1 MATAVI
7 TGASRGIGRAIALR
21 LADRWDIVA
30 LARSAGDL
38 DALAREIAEAG
49 GRCRALPVD
58 IADAAAVERALGG
71 VDADVLVNNA
81 GVGVIRP
88 LVELTLEDWR
98 RQMGVNLDGMF
109 HVTRALL
116 PGMLA
121 RGAGHIVN
129 IGSLAGRN
137 PFVGGTCYGATKH
150 AVIGFTESL
159 MLEVRDAGV
168 RVSLIM
174 PGSVDT
180 AFGGGHGDGSWK
192 ISPAEVADAV
202 RFVLDQPG
210 NGLVSR
216 IEMRPAKTQG
226 AGVRRQESGGP
237 RP

>member
-1 MATAVI
+1 MTGAGPPGIAVV

-21 LADRWDIVA
+21 LADRWEIVA
-30 LARSAGDL
+30 LARSAADL
-38 DALAREIAEAG
+38 DALAREIAARG
-49 GRCRALPVD
+49 GRCRAVPAD
-58 IADAAAVERALGG
+58 IGDADAVEHALGG
-71 VDADVLVNNA
+71 VAADVLVNNA

-88 LVELTLEDWR
+88 LVELTVEDWR
-98 RQMGVNLDGMF
+98 RQMRVNLDGMF

-116 PGMLA
+116 PGMIA
-121 RGAGHIVN
+121 RGHGHIVN

-150 AVIGFTESL
+150 AVVGFSESL

-180 AFGGGHGDGSWK
+180 AFGGGHGDGAWK
-192 ISPAEVADAV
+192 LAPAEVADAV
-202 RFVLDQPG
+202 RFVLDQTG

-216 IEMRPAKTQG
+216 VEMRPARVKK
-226 AGVRRQESGGP
+226 
-237 RP
+237 

>member
-1 MATAVI
+1 VTGAGPPGIAVV

-21 LADRWDIVA
+21 LADRWEIVA
-30 LARSAGDL
+30 LARSAADL
-38 DALAREIAEAG
+38 EALAREIAARG
-49 GRCRALPVD
+49 GRCRAVPAD
-58 IADAAAVERALGG
+58 IGDADAVEHALGG
-71 VDADVLVNNA
+71 VAADVLVNNA

-88 LVELTLEDWR
+88 LVELTVEDWR
-98 RQMGVNLDGMF
+98 RQMRVNLDGMF

-116 PGMLA
+116 PGMIA
-121 RGAGHIVN
+121 RGHGHIVN

-150 AVIGFTESL
+150 AVVGFSESL

-180 AFGGGHGDGSWK
+180 AFGGGHGDGGWK
-192 ISPAEVADAV
+192 LAPAEVADAV
-202 RFVLDQPG
+202 RFVLDQTG

-216 IEMRPAKTQG
+216 VEMRPARVKK
-226 AGVRRQESGGP
+226 
-237 RP
+237 